1 LVLEINSSIRH
12 LEEILFNLIIMKGI
26 IKKISENMFGFI
38 SVEGEKDLF
47 FHANDC
53 TDSNFTEMN
62 EGDSVSF
69 TTEDSPKG
77 PRAVNVQ
84 LAGAGEEA

>member
-1 LVLEINSSIRH
+1 
-12 LEEILFNLIIMKGI
+12 MKGI
-26 IKKISENMFGFI
+26 IKKINEKQFGFI
-38 SVEGEKDLF
+38 ALEGEKDLF

-53 TDSNFTEMN
+53 TDQNFSDLS
-62 EGDSVSF
+62 EGDEVTF
-69 TTEDSPKG
+69 TQEDSPKG